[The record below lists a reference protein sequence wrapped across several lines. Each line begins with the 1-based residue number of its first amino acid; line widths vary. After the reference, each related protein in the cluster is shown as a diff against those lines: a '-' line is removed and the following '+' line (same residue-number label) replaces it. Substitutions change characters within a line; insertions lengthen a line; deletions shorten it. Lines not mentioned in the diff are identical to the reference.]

1 MRKNWGSAATSLS
14 VSKLKMLPVGKYRL
28 SVLWNSNLANMTN
41 RSAYRLGEA
50 ATAIGEVTSG
60 AKTLSYE
67 FEVTESATPF
77 DLILGFQ
84 KTGSGNA
91 PAQLVV
97 DDVRLV
103 HIYTVPTDI
112 DIVIPGDKAL
122 KDGKRLENG
131 RIVIVKNGVKYRTN
145 GQIVK

>member
-1 MRKNWGSAATSLS
+1 M
-14 VSKLKMLPVGKYRL
+14 
-28 SVLWNSNLANMTN
+28 
-41 RSAYRLGEA
+41 
-50 ATAIGEVTSG
+50 
-60 AKTLSYE
+60 SYE

-91 PAQLVV
+91 PAQLVA

-112 DIVIPGDKAL
+112 DVVIPVDKAL